1 MGLLRS
7 QKKLDPPYLRL
18 TLTHHA
24 IFVKKTGLMWQMSL
38 LDWPTLQNYLFLE
51 MMRENQNVNKE
62 NLILFC

>member
-7 QKKLDPPYLRL
+7 QKKLDPPYLCL

-24 IFVKKTGLMWQMSL
+24 IFVKNRSYVAGGLAWL
-38 LDWPTLQNYLFLE
+38 AHLTKLLFLE
-51 MMRENQNVNKE
+51 MMCESQNVNKE